1 MTKITLTVQHTH
13 PYLHRYCAC
22 SIEWK
27 GCEAFPLHA
36 SHPAESMNQKFM
48 IKVILPAD
56 VELYCKVK
64 VDVQLINRLICP
76 QFYMLSLHIIV
87 EISHIHMSQQNHI
100 SILSSLGLL
109 FVMSKIVHAA
119 SGWIKLKSQI
129 QTTKSWCIPNGFLSE
144 ISPLDVV
151 NHLAVARI
159 KITWN

>member
-1 MTKITLTVQHTH
+1 
-13 PYLHRYCAC
+13 
-22 SIEWK
+22 
-27 GCEAFPLHA
+27 
-36 SHPAESMNQKFM
+36 MNQKFM

-119 SGWIKLKSQI
+119 SG
-129 QTTKSWCIPNGFLSE
+129 
-144 ISPLDVV
+144 
-151 NHLAVARI
+151 
-159 KITWN
+159 